1 MDGHKVPPGSEHHGS
16 KCGGDD
22 DDDHHPISGT
32 SFIAILIIVF
42 WPYSK
47 AWKPFFSC
55 SHGRLLYIVNLC
67 WLNPKL
73 GSWSPNFPC
82 FNLPFCWWKLPC
94 LLLPPGPNCGNCG
107 NPLQVS
113 SLKSAERLELLSEL
127 QCLAKL
133 RHPHLCGSLGSSL
146 VFRSGNKQGLGNW
159 RSKKGNWDWIRNW
172 IWNSSPAGFNK

>member
-1 MDGHKVPPGSEHHGS
+1 MDGHKVPRKWTSRQQVRWWWWWWSSSSSNLRNIFYCHPHHRILTLLQS
-16 KCGGDD
+16 LE
-22 DDDHHPISGT
+22 
-32 SFIAILIIVF
+32 AIFFLAVMAS
-42 WPYSK
+42 YC
-47 AWKPFFSC
+47 KPLLVKSHFF
-55 SHGRLLYIVNLC
+55 
-67 WLNPKL
+67 

-94 LLLPPGPNCGNCG
+94 LLLPPGPNCG

-146 VFRSGNKQGLGNW
+146 VFRSGNKQSLGNL

>member
-1 MDGHKVPPGSEHHGS
+1 MMMIIIIIQSQEHLLLPSSSSYSDPTPKPGSHFFLAVMAS
-16 KCGGDD
+16 YC
-22 DDDHHPISGT
+22 
-32 SFIAILIIVF
+32 
-42 WPYSK
+42 
-47 AWKPFFSC
+47 KPLLVKSHFF
-55 SHGRLLYIVNLC
+55 
-67 WLNPKL
+67 

-94 LLLPPGPNCGNCG
+94 LLLPPGPNCG

-146 VFRSGNKQGLGNW
+146 VFRSGNKQSLGNL